1 MGGAAVR
8 SVLGGTVDVAHMEIR
23 SRENFGRLEFLEFF
37 GGWNS
42 FADPGLVRRQ
52 RDVGAANMN
61 GKSEGD

>member
-8 SVLGGTVDVAHMEIR
+8 SVLSGTVDVAHMEIW
-23 SRENFGRLEFLEFF
+23 SGENFGCLKILEFF

-42 FADPGLVRRQ
+42 FADPGLVIRQ